1 MSNQTRPNGRPAPR
15 RRALAILAGAA
26 LAAMTAP
33 RAATAQNALGTG
45 RALDANPRVGSGGVN
60 ERGRDLSSELQFRN
74 AIVSGNAPG
83 AMSFRGDV
91 GYTSPF
97 EFRGELGSDDLFGF
111 RRDAFFSG
119 VAAGP
124 AGQRLRGVDALQFQM
139 GMSLAGSFDGGA
151 MTPILT
157 RTRAPNPGGAQPQTI
172 SLDDGTTNYFD
183 PISARDGALRSASE
197 FLVGDALSPKVLSTS
212 RTESG
217 ETRYLLASPLRSIS
231 PDRAP
236 SGVSP
241 LIRPDRR
248 EATTP
253 ENATGGDAGARVSG
267 RIEPLRASS
276 QIILDTLRA
285 RPGDDAAEED
295 RPEGAPARPQAP
307 GGDAFEP
314 LEQRLERLRRELEG
328 AQQPATD
335 ENPDAQDDPQE
346 QETQRDAV
354 ARLTRQALGDR
365 RAEVRALAPPPDE
378 SRNFFTEH
386 MHRGQEMLAADRW
399 FEAEERFTSAALMR
413 PGDVFAQAGRIH
425 AQLGAGLYRS
435 AGENLKQLIRSHP
448 EMLAVRFNAAL
459 LPRDQRLTRIAGELR
474 NRAVEN
480 SQFGR
485 DAALLLAYLG
495 AQHDEREYLVE
506 AFEAIDR
513 ISGELGEPDPVFEAA
528 RAAWLDDR

>member
-1 MSNQTRPNGRPAPR
+1 MSNLTRPNGRPASR

-26 LAAMTAP
+26 MALTAS

-60 ERGRDLSSELQFRN
+60 ERGRDLSSELRFRN

-119 VAAGP
+119 VASGP

-172 SLDDGTTNYFD
+172 SLDDGSTNYFD

-217 ETRYLLASPLRSIS
+217 ETVYLLASPLRSVS

-241 LIRPDRR
+241 LNRPARG
-248 EATTP
+248 EASTP
-253 ENATGGDAGARVSG
+253 ENAEEEATGGNAGNRVSG

-285 RPGDDAAEED
+285 RPGDDAAAED
-295 RPEGAPARPQAP
+295 RPEGAPQGP
-307 GGDAFEP
+307 GDDAFEP

-328 AQQPATD
+328 VPQPAPD
-335 ENPDAQDDPQE
+335 ADPDAQDDE
-346 QETQRDAV
+346 GAQETQRDAV
-354 ARLTRQALGDR
+354 ARLTRDALGDR
-365 RAEVRALAPPPDE
+365 RAEIRALAPPPDE
-378 SRNFFTEH
+378 SRDFFTEH
-386 MHRGQEMLAADRW
+386 MRRGQEMLAADRW

-448 EMLAVRFNAAL
+448 EMLAVRFNASL
-459 LPRDQRLTRIAGELR
+459 LPRDERLTRIAGELR

-495 AQHDEREYLVE
+495 AQHGEREYVVE

-513 ISGELGEPDPVFEAA
+513 ISGELGESDPVFEAA